1 MSPDPTPAPQPPDY
15 EPGRSPTP
23 ELDPA
28 NTPEEMP
35 DIPEIPI
42 PDSAPDVGRP
52 VDVGSVLKPDVS
64 GPPPPPASPAPWPD
78 GSSRP

>member
-1 MSPDPTPAPQPPDY
+1 MSPDPTPAPQPPDN

-35 DIPEIPI
+35 GAPEISDP
-42 PDSAPDVGRP
+42 APDVGRP
-52 VDVGSVLKPDVS
+52 FAMGAILKPDIG
-64 GPPPPPASPAPWPD
+64 GPPPPLGPPAPWPD
-78 GSSRP
+78 GTPRP

>member
-35 DIPEIPI
+35 DVPEIPD
-42 PDSAPDVGRP
+42 PAPDVGRP
-52 VDVGSVLKPDVS
+52 FDVGSILKPDIGGAPS
-64 GPPPPPASPAPWPD
+64 PLGLPAPWPD
-78 GSSRP
+78 GTPRP